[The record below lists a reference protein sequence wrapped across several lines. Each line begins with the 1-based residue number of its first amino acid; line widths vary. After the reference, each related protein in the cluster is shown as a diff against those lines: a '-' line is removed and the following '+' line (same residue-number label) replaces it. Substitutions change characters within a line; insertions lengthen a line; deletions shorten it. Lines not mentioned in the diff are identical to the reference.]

1 MTVNSKS
8 HSKISLRQAGVL
20 LSVYLLTCS
29 NPCTA
34 DESQFEFGG
43 HTKTRLVPQT
53 FPDDSIFHDL
63 AGSTSFDAEADL
75 RLNLDVGTGPWSF
88 NAAYQLFA
96 LYGERVEYTRGAQQG
111 SGLFFNRFPED
122 DRRLFDLTSVIT
134 DANKFAALHR
144 LDRFWLG
151 YVNDK
156 TVLRFGRQAISWG
169 NGLFFSPMDI
179 VNPFDPTQIDTEYK
193 AGDDMLYAQ
202 FLRDSG
208 DDVQAAAVFRRNPM
222 NGDIESDEGTVS
234 IKYHG
239 VSRHAEY
246 DILAAVNHGDATL
259 GIGGNRNIGGAVV
272 RGDVVVTDASSKTT
286 VQLVTNL
293 SYSWTWGG
301 RNVSG
306 ALEYYFN
313 DFGQKDGMYD
323 LQSLATNPDL
333 LERLLR
339 GELFS
344 IGRHY
349 LAGSLMIEMTP
360 LWLLTPNIFL
370 NVEDGSALVQLV
382 TQNDLKE
389 NLAFLGSVNVPIGP
403 KGSEYGGIESLI
415 TDRYISSDLSI
426 FAQFA
431 WYF

>member
-1 MTVNSKS
+1 M
-8 HSKISLRQAGVL
+8 RQAAVL
-20 LSVYLLTCS
+20 LSVYLLSWS
-29 NPCTA
+29 NLCLA
-34 DESQFEFGG
+34 DETRFEFDG
-43 HTKTRLVPQT
+43 HTKTRLVAQT
-53 FPDDSIFHDL
+53 FPNDSIFHDL
-63 AGSTSFDAEADL
+63 TGSTSFDAEADL
-75 RLNLDVGTGPWSF
+75 RLNLEVDNGPWSF

-96 LYGERVEYTRGAQQG
+96 LYGERVEYSRGIQQG
-111 SGLFFNRFPED
+111 SGLFINRLPED
-122 DRRLFDLTSVIT
+122 DRRLFDLTSVFT
-134 DANKFAALHR
+134 DADKFAALHR
-144 LDRFWLG
+144 LDRLWLG

-156 TVLRFGRQAISWG
+156 TVLRIGRQAISWG

-179 VNPFDPTQIDTEYK
+179 VNPFDPTMIDTEYK

-202 FLRDSG
+202 FLRDNG
-208 DDVQAAAVFRRNPM
+208 DDVQAAVVFRRNPM
-222 NGDIESDEGTVS
+222 NGDFESDAGTAS

-246 DILAAVNHGDATL
+246 DLLAAVNHGEATL
-259 GIGGNRNIGGAVV
+259 GIGGNRNIGGAVL
-272 RGDVVVTDASSKTT
+272 RGDVVVTEASSTT

-306 ALEYYFN
+306 AIEYYFN
-313 DFGQKDGMYD
+313 GFGQKDGRYD
-323 LQSLATNPDL
+323 SQSLAANPDL

-339 GELFS
+339 GELFT

-382 TQNDLKE
+382 TQNDLQE
-389 NLAFLGSVNVPIGP
+389 NLAFLGSLNVPIGP
-403 KGSEYGGIESLI
+403 KGSEYGGIEAPL
-415 TDRYISSDLSI
+415 TDRYFSSDLSI
-426 FAQFA
+426 FAQLA

>member
-1 MTVNSKS
+1 MTFNSKS
-8 HSKISLRQAGVL
+8 HNRVSLRQAGVL
-20 LSVYLLTCS
+20 LFACLLTSS

-34 DESQFEFGG
+34 DETQFEFDG
-43 HTKTRLVPQT
+43 HTKTRLVAQT

-63 AGSTSFDAEADL
+63 TGSTAFDVEADL
-75 RLNLDVGTGPWSF
+75 RLNLDADNGPWSF

-96 LYGERVEYTRGAQQG
+96 LYGDRVEYSRGIEQG
-111 SGLFFNRFPED
+111 SGLFINRLPED
-122 DRRLFDLTSVIT
+122 DRRLLDLTSVIT
-134 DANKFAALHR
+134 DDNKFAALHR
-144 LDRFWLG
+144 LDRLWLG
-151 YVNDK
+151 YANDK
-156 TVLRFGRQAISWG
+156 TVLRIGRQAISWG

-222 NGDIESDEGTVS
+222 NGDVESDEGTVS

-246 DILAAVNHGDATL
+246 DLLAATNHGDATL
-259 GIGGNRNIGGAVV
+259 GIGGNRNIGGAVL
-272 RGDVVVTDASSKTT
+272 RGDVVVADARSTT

-293 SYSWTWGG
+293 SYSWIWGS

-313 DFGQKDGMYD
+313 GFGQKDGRYD
-323 LQSLATNPDL
+323 SQSLAANPDL

-339 GELFS
+339 GELFT

-370 NVEDGSALVQLV
+370 NVEDGSALIQLV

-389 NLAFLGSVNVPIGP
+389 NLAFLGSLNVPIGP
-403 KGSEYGGIESLI
+403 RGSEFGGIEAP
-415 TDRYISSDLSI
+415 TADRYISTDLSI
-426 FAQFA
+426 FAQIA